1 LNAIFGPGMDLVLSA
16 QLGDA
21 LQAMHVLHRFDP
33 RLTGS
38 LAAGIADRQQAIVL
52 HVRAEHA
59 DDVRM
64 ALDEHAIPVR
74 MLQTKLHFPRAAT
87 QALPGL
93 SFIAGQQEFVIW
105 VFSEAQFRQRLRVGT
120 DPEPAY
126 RLSYAAVQ
134 RLRDALAAAD
144 THGNRHSSGDRR
156 EESVD
161 LLKRAR

>member
-1 LNAIFGPGMDLVLSA
+1 MDSTLDS

-21 LQAMHVLHRFDP
+21 LQAMHLLQPFDP

-38 LAAGIADRQQAIVL
+38 LTAGIADPQQAIVL

-59 DDVRM
+59 DDVRK

-74 MLQTKLHFPRAAT
+74 MRQTKLHFPRAAT
-87 QALPGL
+87 QALPGM

-120 DPEPAY
+120 DPEPAQ
-126 RLSYAAVQ
+126 RLTTTAVR
-134 RLRDALAAAD
+134 RLRD
-144 THGNRHSSGDRR
+144 THNVRLNHGDRQ
-156 EESVD
+156 
-161 LLKRAR
+161 